1 MTQRLP
7 QPVTLEAR
15 LPALGALQQLAP
27 VTEAVLEVSSPSSA
41 RSLVHLRSY
50 DGKSLAERGVRG
62 AAPRAMALARD
73 ERWVALAQRIGQRG
87 GSRVRIISLHDQ
99 RPAVTV
105 VLPRQVD
112 DIAWLGSSELLVVGR
127 AGGSPWAR
135 RVHANGEVVSL
146 RLECADRIEC
156 ADRLQ
161 RVSCGRNGA
170 IAVVSIEGSSAYDLR
185 HVVELHCVQSRA
197 HPSAAFRDR
206 LSLPMRVPGP
216 ALSRDGRHLL
226 LGDMLGS
233 ATAVRL
239 PGRAGRTTEGVETLV
254 ADGPCVVGQ
263 RVIGTTVSAW
273 RSTSEDLAPWAEWEP
288 EAGQRIADLDVLERG
303 ATADVLVCTQ
313 PNDQILVFRLGD
325 PDLLNLASDRPDRRR
340 RAVRALAERR
350 EPAAVE
356 PLTALL
362 VSDAPADRVAAAEA
376 LVAIG
381 GEGLAAVVAAHTEL
395 DPLTPALLDVP
406 AGELAAAVR
415 RSWERG
421 AEGRRSAVT
430 LLRDRVDLDGTD
442 VLLAALRGT
451 DPALRA
457 LGAEAI
463 GMRAVPE
470 AVVDLVAAAA
480 DANAEVAGAARRAL
494 RRTLGA
500 LGQVPRDAPDDLLA
514 AAEPGVQAVLVAGGP
529 AAEEAP
535 ILFALADLIV
545 LADRPGADVLNAL
558 DALADTDH
566 HRPMAL
572 ALALV
577 LAERLLE
584 RDRGLAA
591 RLLERAIELAATTDL
606 DVPAVRWRAQLAR
619 ARLAARSPGAR
630 GERAARTWLRAAL
643 TTVDGAWS
651 QLLGDPSDAHFFAE
665 KSDLYEEALLNELR
679 LGHAAA
685 ALDVL
690 ERAKTRY
697 LVDLIARRH
706 DPRVRTLEPLEE
718 LFWQVVGAP
727 RPTAGGPAVTRAAAA
742 GPQLA
747 TVAAA
752 TRPSA
757 DALLPEKLAALR
769 AAPNAMGVGMLDEL
783 WLLIAM
789 LPGESAEKLA
799 RATGV
804 LEEVDATLEKA
815 LALAHGDR
823 SIDPADVRGRYLGR
837 ARALLEI
844 DESFWVLDEYGERW
858 LAAFLDDP
866 AGPEQHTLAAVREAI
881 AHLTGR
887 APVVLVVPP
896 SDAEEPADTGNHRPT
911 PAFTPLPP
919 GSRASSTPAAAPAVD
934 AGRLALTSRT
944 RWEEIERFARGET
957 AGFREVA
964 ERLLDEPGLGLV
976 QFAVTQSG
984 TAVFV
989 AARGA
994 ALGARPLPELAGWA
1008 GPAVFTSR
1016 EITAERLAVA
1026 LSGSHEEGGWMPA
1039 YRRRDESQE
1048 RWERVTDALLEL
1060 LYGEL
1065 FAPVRDWLRARSVHR
1080 LLVVPHRGLH
1090 QLPLGAWFAPVGRGR
1105 RRYVVDEFEVCTT
1118 ASLSLHDV
1126 CARRAP
1132 DPARTVD
1139 RVLVVAPPGRRL
1151 ALTGVDALALPDDAT
1166 ILRGERASVEGWS
1179 AAAGDADLC
1188 HYQGH
1193 AAYSWEQ
1200 PLDSA
1205 LDLTRGALTL
1215 GALFDDAVELPH
1227 VHAVT
1232 LSGCETTMTA
1242 LDPADE
1248 WLGLAAGFMFAG
1260 APAVLST
1267 HWAVHELAASMLVE
1281 RYYRE
1286 LRAGRRPSAALAT
1299 AQRWL
1304 RKDVTHRTCRAFAR
1318 RVSERMSE
1326 TERELVDHLL
1336 DELPETGRSRRFG
1349 HPFAAPVYWGAHTVA
1364 GLDRPLRMPSRTA
1377 T

>member
-1 MTQRLP
+1 MARGLP

-41 RSLVHLRSY
+41 RSVVHLRSY
-50 DGKSLAERGVRG
+50 DGKSLAECGVRG
-62 AAPRAMALARD
+62 AAPMAMALAPD

-87 GSRVRIISLHDQ
+87 GSRVRIVSLHDQ
-99 RPAVTV
+99 HPAVTV
-105 VLPRQVD
+105 VLPRHVD
-112 DIAWLGSSELLVVGR
+112 DMAWLGSSELLVVGR
-127 AGGSPWAR
+127 SGGSPWAR
-135 RVHANGEVVSL
+135 RVDASGEVVVSL
-146 RLECADRIEC
+146 GLECADQ
-156 ADRLQ
+156 LT
-161 RVSCGRNGA
+161 RVSCARNGA
-170 IAVVSIEGSSAYDLR
+170 IAVVSIDGSSAYDLE
-185 HVVELHCVQSRA
+185 HVVELLRVRGLPTPRA
-197 HPSAAFRDR
+197 EFEDR
-206 LSLPMRVPGP
+206 LSWPMSMP
-216 ALSRDGRHLL
+216 APVLSRDGRHLL
-226 LGDMLGS
+226 LGDLLGS

-254 ADGPCVVGQ
+254 AEGPCVVGQ

-273 RSTSEDLAPWAEWEP
+273 RSTWEDLAPWAEWEP
-288 EAGQRIADLDVLERG
+288 QAGQRIADLDVVERG
-303 ATADVLVCTQ
+303 ATADVLVRTR
-313 PNDQILVFRLGD
+313 PSDEILVFRLGD
-325 PDLLNLASDRPDRRR
+325 PDLLNLASDCPDRRR
-340 RAVRALAERR
+340 RAVRAVAERR

-356 PLTALL
+356 PLAALL
-362 VSDAPADRVAAAEA
+362 AGDAPADRFAAAEA

-381 GEGLAAVVAAHTEL
+381 GEGLDAVVAAHTEL
-395 DPLTPALLDVP
+395 DPLTPALQDVP
-406 AGELAAAVR
+406 AGELAAAVQ

-421 AEGRRSAVT
+421 AEGRRPAVT
-430 LLRDRVDLDGTD
+430 LLRDRVELDGTD

-451 DPALRA
+451 DPALRVLA
-457 LGAEAI
+457 AEAI

-470 AVVDLVAAAA
+470 AVLDLVAAAA
-480 DANAEVAGAARRAL
+480 DGNAEVAGAARRAL
-494 RRTLGA
+494 RLALSA
-500 LGQVPRDAPDDLLA
+500 LGHVPGDAPDDLLA

-535 ILFALADLIV
+535 ILSALADLIV

-558 DALADTDH
+558 DALADTDY

-591 RLLERAIELAATTDL
+591 RLLERAVELAAATDL

-643 TTVDGAWS
+643 ATVDGAWS

-679 LGHAAA
+679 LGHPAA

-727 RPTAGGPAVTRAAAA
+727 RPTAGGRAVTRAAAE

-769 AAPNAMGVGMLDEL
+769 AAPNAMGVRMLDEL

-799 RATGV
+799 RATAV
-804 LEEVDATLEKA
+804 LEEVDATLEQA
-815 LALAHGDR
+815 LALAQGDR
-823 SIDPADVRGRYLGR
+823 SIDQADVRGRYLGR

-844 DESFWVLDEYGERW
+844 DESFWVLHEYGERW

-881 AHLTGR
+881 AHLSGR

-896 SDAEEPADTGNHRPT
+896 PSDAEEPPDTWQDRPT

-919 GSRASSTPAAAPAVD
+919 GSRAASSLGSAAPAAD

-957 AGFREVA
+957 AGFREAA

-976 QFAVTQSG
+976 QFAVTRSG
-984 TAVFV
+984 TATFV

-994 ALGARPLPELAGWA
+994 ALGATPLPELAGWA

-1016 EITAERLAVA
+1016 EITAGRLATA
-1026 LSGSHEEGGWMPA
+1026 LSGSREEVGWMPA
-1039 YRRRDESQE
+1039 YRRRDASLKG
-1048 RWERVTDALLEL
+1048 WERVTDALLEL

-1065 FAPVRDWLRARSVHR
+1065 FAPARDWLRARSVHR

-1105 RRYVVDEFEVCTT
+1105 RRYVVDEFDVCTT

-1139 RVLVVAPPGRRL
+1139 HVLVVAPPGRRL

-1179 AAAGDADLC
+1179 AAAGDADLSPLPRPRRLQLGATARFGARSDRRSADAWRPVRRRRRAATRPRRHALGLRDHDDRARPGRRVARPRRRLHVRRC
-1188 HYQGH
+1188 PGGPEHALGRARAGSLDARRALLPRVARRPAPERGPGDRAAVAAQGRH
-1193 AAYSWEQ
+1193 PPDVPRLRPPRERENERSRARARGPPPRRAAGDRTVPAVRPPLRGPRVLGS
-1200 PLDSA
+1200 PHGGGARPAAADVVLDS
-1205 LDLTRGALTL
+1205 
-1215 GALFDDAVELPH
+1215 
-1227 VHAVT
+1227 
-1232 LSGCETTMTA
+1232 
-1242 LDPADE
+1242 
-1248 WLGLAAGFMFAG
+1248 
-1260 APAVLST
+1260 
-1267 HWAVHELAASMLVE
+1267 
-1281 RYYRE
+1281 Y
-1286 LRAGRRPSAALAT
+1286 
-1299 AQRWL
+1299 
-1304 RKDVTHRTCRAFAR
+1304 
-1318 RVSERMSE
+1318 
-1326 TERELVDHLL
+1326 
-1336 DELPETGRSRRFG
+1336 
-1349 HPFAAPVYWGAHTVA
+1349 VA
-1364 GLDRPLRMPSRTA
+1364 
-1377 T
+1377 

>member
-1 MTQRLP
+1 MARGLP

-27 VTEAVLEVSSPSSA
+27 VTEAVLEVSSPSSS
-41 RSLVHLRSY
+41 RSVVHLRSY

-62 AAPRAMALARD
+62 AAPMAMALAPD
-73 ERWVALAQRIGQRG
+73 ERWVALAQRIGQRD

-99 RPAVTV
+99 HPAVTV
-105 VLPRQVD
+105 VLPRHVD
-112 DIAWLGSSELLVVGR
+112 DMAWLGASELLVVGR
-127 AGGSPWAR
+127 SGGSPWAR
-135 RVHANGEVVSL
+135 RVDASGEALVSL
-146 RLECADRIEC
+146 GLECADQ
-156 ADRLQ
+156 LT
-161 RVSCGRNGA
+161 RVSCARNGA
-170 IAVVSIEGSSAYDLR
+170 IAVVSIDGSSAYDLE
-185 HVVELHCVQSRA
+185 HVVELLRVRELPTPRA
-197 HPSAAFRDR
+197 EFEDR
-206 LSLPMRVPGP
+206 LSWPMSMP
-216 ALSRDGRHLL
+216 APVLSRDGRHLL
-226 LGDMLGS
+226 LGDSLGS

-263 RVIGTTVSAW
+263 RVIGTRVSAW
-273 RSTSEDLAPWAEWEP
+273 RSTWEDLTPWAEWEP
-288 EAGQRIADLDVLERG
+288 EAGQRITNLHVVERG
-303 ATADVLVCTQ
+303 ATADVLVRTR
-313 PNDQILVFRLGD
+313 PDDQILVFRLGD
-325 PDLLNLASDRPDRRR
+325 PDLLNLASDQPDRRR
-340 RAVRALAERR
+340 RAVRAVAERR

-356 PLTALL
+356 PLAALMAG
-362 VSDAPADRVAAAEA
+362 DAPADRFAAAEA

-381 GEGLAAVVAAHTEL
+381 GEGLDAVVAAHTEL

-421 AEGRRSAVT
+421 VEGRRPAVT
-430 LLRDRVDLDGTD
+430 LLRDRVELDGTD
-442 VLLAALRGT
+442 VLLDALRGT
-451 DPALRA
+451 DPALRVLA
-457 LGAEAI
+457 AEAI

-470 AVVDLVAAAA
+470 AVLDLVAAAA
-480 DANAEVAGAARRAL
+480 DGNAEVAGAARRAL
-494 RRTLGA
+494 RLALGA
-500 LGQVPRDAPDDLLA
+500 LGHVSGDAPDDLLA

-545 LADRPGADVLNAL
+545 LVDRPGADVLNAL

-591 RLLERAIELAATTDL
+591 RLLERAVELAAATDL

-643 TTVDGAWS
+643 ATVDGAWS

-679 LGHAAA
+679 LGHPAA

-727 RPTAGGPAVTRAAAA
+727 RPTAGGRAVTRAAAA

-769 AAPNAMGVGMLDEL
+769 ADPNAMGVRMLDDL

-789 LPGESAEKLA
+789 LPGEPAEKRA
-799 RATGV
+799 RATAV
-804 LEEVDATLEKA
+804 LEEVDATLERA
-815 LALAHGDR
+815 LALAQGDR
-823 SIDPADVRGRYLGR
+823 SIDPADVRGRYLAR

-844 DESFWVLDEYGERW
+844 DESFWVLHEYGERW

-887 APVVLVVPP
+887 APVVLVIPP
-896 SDAEEPADTGNHRPT
+896 PADAEEPADAGNHRST

-919 GSRASSTPAAAPAVD
+919 GSRASSSPAAAPAVD

-957 AGFREVA
+957 AGFREAA

-994 ALGARPLPELAGWA
+994 ALGARALPELAGWA

-1016 EITAERLAVA
+1016 EITAGRLATA
-1026 LSGSHEEGGWMPA
+1026 LSGSSEEVGWMPA
-1039 YRRRDESQE
+1039 YRRRDESLE
-1048 RWERVTDALLEL
+1048 RWQRVTDALLEL

-1065 FAPVRDWLRARSVHR
+1065 FAPARDWLRARSVQR

-1090 QLPLGAWFAPVGRGR
+1090 QLPLGAWFETVGHGRR
-1105 RRYVVDEFEVCTT
+1105 RRYVVDEFDVCTT

-1139 RVLVVAPPGRRL
+1139 HVLVVAPPGRRL

-1166 ILRGERASVEGWS
+1166 ILRGERASVDGWS

-1205 LDLTRGALTL
+1205 FDLTGGALTL

-1248 WLGLAAGFMFAG
+1248 WLGLAGGFMFAG

-1281 RYYRE
+1281 CYYRE

-1318 RVSERMSE
+1318 RVSETMSE
-1326 TERELVDHLL
+1326 AERELVDHLL
-1336 DELPETGRSRRFG
+1336 AKLPETGRSRRFG
-1349 HPFAAPVYWGAHTVA
+1349 HPFAAPVYWGAHSVA
-1364 GLDRPLRMPSRTA
+1364 GLDRPLRMPSWT
-1377 T
+1377 TT